1 MAATLVLPRWPLP
14 CLLFAQRLLL
24 ARVGN
29 EPLTLCFLTRELAR
43 APDRLG
49 LFPVF
54 ALRRFFIRAPLLHFT
69 KYAFALHFL
78 LQDTEGLINVVI
90 ADKNLQWESSF
101 LKSER
106 SLPERESVWA
116 PIQLRRF
123 AGGDATCSRR
133 SGPHARR
140 LPHGSRAKSL
150 IVTGRSGHARADAI

>member
-1 MAATLVLPRWPLP
+1 MTATLVLPRLPLP
-14 CLLFAQRLLL
+14 GLLFVQRLLL

-29 EPLTLCFLTRELAR
+29 EPLTLCLLTRELAR

-54 ALRRFFIRAPLLHFT
+54 ALRWFFIRAPLLHFT

-101 LKSER
+101 LKASALCQSE
-106 SLPERESVWA
+106 S
-116 PIQLRRF
+116 
-123 AGGDATCSRR
+123 T
-133 SGPHARR
+133 SGPRFNFGDLQGVTRHVRVEAARTLGVCLTEVELNR
-140 LPHGSRAKSL
+140 
-150 IVTGRSGHARADAI
+150 